1 MKRIIFAGL
10 LLMLVLIVGCQEVV
24 EDTTK
29 TSTEETELDDSLA
42 ELEELDALDQE
53 LDLDFDE
60 LEGYL
65 E

>member
-1 MKRIIFAGL
+1 MFFEHL